1 MPTAT
6 SRGAGWTTPVPEAG
20 PLNLRRPTPR
30 DEGYRWPAE
39 WERHAGTWLAWPHD
53 PETWGGIL
61 DVVEDAFTLFAW
73 AVGRYETVHLLVKD
87 VAMGRRVEA
96 RLQAA
101 DVRRF
106 ALHRVTTVD
115 SWIRDYG
122 PIVVAKGRGRTRERL
137 ALDFTFNAWGGK
149 YPELARDDSVPGR
162 LRRVHGLPTRKVA
175 LVLEGG
181 SIEGNG
187 KGTLLTTEQC
197 LLNPNRNP
205 QCLRAELEAH
215 LRESLGIRH
224 VLWLG
229 EGIAGD
235 DTDGHVDDI
244 SRFVNPTTVVTAV
257 EADPRDENFAPLQDG
272 LRRLSAMADQDGRP
286 LAVVPLPMPPAVFAR
301 DGRRLPASYA
311 NFYVGN
317 GVVVVPTFGH
327 ARDARALKT
336 LRRCFPTRDVV
347 GIRCERVVE
356 GLGALHCLSHQLPA

>member
-1 MPTAT
+1 VPDPT
-6 SRGAGWTTPVPEAG
+6 
-20 PLNLRRPTPR
+20 PLRFRRPTPR

-61 DVVEDAFTLFAW
+61 DEVEDAFTLFAW
-73 AVGRYETVHLLVKD
+73 AVGRKETVHVLVQD
-87 VAMGRRVEA
+87 AAMERRVGA

-101 DVRRF
+101 DVRHV
-106 ALHRVTTVD
+106 ALHRVATVD

-122 PIVVAKGRGRTRERL
+122 PIVVVRGRGTSRERL
-137 ALDFTFNAWGGK
+137 ALDFVFNAWGGK
-149 YPELARDDSVPGR
+149 YPTLAQDDAVPGR
-162 LRRVHGLPTRKVA
+162 LKRIHGLPTRKVG

-197 LLNPNRNP
+197 LLHPNRNP
-205 QCLRAELEAH
+205 QLVRAEIEAH
-215 LRESLGIRH
+215 LREWLGVRH

-244 SRFVNPTTVVTAV
+244 TRFVNATTVVTAV
-257 EADPRDENFAPLQDG
+257 EPDPRDENHAPLQDG
-272 LRRLSAMADQDGRP
+272 LRRLRAMADQDGRP
-286 LAVVPLPMPPAVFAR
+286 LEVVQLPMPPAVFAR
-301 DGRRLPASYA
+301 DGKRLPASYA
-311 NFYVGN
+311 NFHVAN

-327 ARDARALKT
+327 ANDAKALRI

-347 GIRCERVVE
+347 GIRCEKVVE